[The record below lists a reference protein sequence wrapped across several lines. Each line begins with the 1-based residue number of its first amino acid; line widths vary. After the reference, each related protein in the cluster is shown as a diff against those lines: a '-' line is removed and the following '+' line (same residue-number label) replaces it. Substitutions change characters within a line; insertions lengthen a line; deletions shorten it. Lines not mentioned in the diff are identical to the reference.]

1 MAPIQQAAWNRKTF
15 EFGTWGSEI
24 RPELKPGP
32 ADVVVAEH
40 WCSSGFANTDLD
52 LQLKKHGIHKLIVT
66 GLIAHTC
73 VEATVVSG
81 HQKSSFFRLLP
92 EASNIIAP
100 KAQSSVRS
108 SRWRIVARV
117 AGTQTSPID
126 GLRPRR
132 CLNPDCSAMFALCRS
147 CDRGQRY
154 CSDPCRK
161 RMLRRQLLAAGHR
174 YQASEAGKE
183 AHRHR
188 QSHLSATEIPGGC
201 DASGSGFDHH
211 LATDSL
217 GVLDSMRHLRA
228 SQPLDEPV
236 LLATG

>member
-1 MAPIQQAAWNRKTF
+1 MFAGRKSVAFFAVAPP
-15 EFGTWGSEI
+15 I
-24 RPELKPGP
+24 RQHEVVRQIHRVSGP
-32 ADVVVAEH
+32 SDKVIYMRCLPNNPA
-40 WCSSGFANTDLD
+40 
-52 LQLKKHGIHKLIVT
+52 
-66 GLIAHTC
+66 IA
-73 VEATVVSG
+73 VEAPPVLKIEQNRPVSG

-132 CLNPDCSAMFALCRS
+132 CLNPDCNAMFALCRS

>member
-1 MAPIQQAAWNRKTF
+1 MWDRLKGVAEANQCIPHMVQVLDTARRAGIRVFYALHRRYRAGDYETWQYVAPIQQAAWNRKTF

-108 SRWRIVARV
+108 S
-117 AGTQTSPID
+117 D
-126 GLRPRR
+126 G
-132 CLNPDCSAMFALCRS
+132 
-147 CDRGQRY
+147 
-154 CSDPCRK
+154 
-161 RMLRRQLLAAGHR
+161 
-174 YQASEAGKE
+174 
-183 AHRHR
+183 
-188 QSHLSATEIPGGC
+188 
-201 DASGSGFDHH
+201 
-211 LATDSL
+211 
-217 GVLDSMRHLRA
+217 V
-228 SQPLDEPV
+228 
-236 LLATG
+236 